1 VTLEKKIISYL
12 TKYGNT
18 RESDLNNYGREQ
30 FNLPSKTMKRAIDR
44 MAVRG
49 EIHRIVHNK
58 LRPPEVYISLK
69 EPLPPETLR
78 NIIEFNVSEAASE
91 DTRKI
96 LEEATAVAKNRMKE
110 RSSENLEATGV

>member
-1 VTLEKKIISYL
+1 
-12 TKYGNT
+12 
-18 RESDLNNYGREQ
+18 
-30 FNLPSKTMKRAIDR
+30 
-44 MAVRG
+44 
-49 EIHRIVHNK
+49 
-58 LRPPEVYISLK
+58 LK